1 MEENLRLFRMEGKMN
16 EDCWDDYI
24 AYCDDIILKNL
35 LHTVGVSIAYIAE
48 NMEPENNCPQ
58 LFESR
63 LELEIPRMIFIPSLN
78 PNDKNCFS
86 ILLHNLVNGMSKINF
101 LSLLV

>member
-48 NMEPENNCPQ
+48 NMDPENNCPP

-78 PNDKNCFS
+78 PNDNNCFS
-86 ILLHNLVNGMSKINF
+86 ILLHNLVNGINK
-101 LSLLV
+101 